1 MAPLSKSLC
10 GALSLQSRGCA
21 ELRCSYLALVM
32 MMGSHTPVEIEA
44 LAEEIMQ
51 DTLFGEADAYHE
63 AVSLFPSL
71 YLAADEWD
79 FYALCRGNDAAAAF

>member
-1 MAPLSKSLC
+1 MSNITIVPHRYADTLTTLI
-10 GALSLQSRGCA
+10 AHN
-21 ELRCSYLALVM
+21 M
-32 MMGSHTPVEIEA
+32 TPVEIEA

-71 YLAADEWD
+71 YLHADAWD
-79 FYALCRGNDAAAAF
+79 FDALCRGNDAAAF

>member
-1 MAPLSKSLC
+1 MSNTPSVPHRYADTLTTMI
-10 GALSLQSRGCA
+10 ARN
-21 ELRCSYLALVM
+21 M
-32 MMGSHTPVEIEA
+32 TPVEIEA

-71 YLAADEWD
+71 YRAADEWD
-79 FYALCRGNDAAAAF
+79 FYALCRGNDDAAAF

>member
-1 MAPLSKSLC
+1 MSNTTIVPRPYADTLTTLI
-10 GALSLQSRGCA
+10 AHN
-21 ELRCSYLALVM
+21 M
-32 MMGSHTPVEIEA
+32 TPTEIEA
-44 LAEEIMQ
+44 LAEELMQ
-51 DTLFGEADAYHE
+51 DAQFTEADAYQE

>member
-1 MAPLSKSLC
+1 MSNASSVPHP
-10 GALSLQSRGCA
+10 
-21 ELRCSYLALVM
+21 YP
-32 MMGSHTPVEIEA
+32 HTLTTLIAHNMTPAEIEA